1 MNNKLNLTKTVNS
14 MYVPEQQT
22 RLDVAQSMQNKLKTN
37 LQARQ
42 NNQMQQP
49 GTMEIPSNVQ
59 GWGNTGTN

>member
-1 MNNKLNLTKTVNS
+1 MFNNFNIAKEVNS
-14 MYVPEQQT
+14 AYIPEKQT

-49 GTMEIPSNVQ
+49 GAMEIPENVQ

>member
-1 MNNKLNLTKTVNS
+1 MFNGLDITKEVNNT
-14 MYVPEQQT
+14 YVPEKQT

-49 GTMEIPSNVQ
+49 GTMEIPANVQ
-59 GWGNTGTN
+59 GWGNAGTN

>member
-1 MNNKLNLTKTVNS
+1 MFNNFNIAKEVNS
-14 MYVPEQQT
+14 AYIPEKQT

-49 GTMEIPSNVQ
+49 GTMEIPENVQ